1 MRDATAIEVWEDPD
15 AAWGLGV
22 DTRLRQLGMAVR
34 LVRSPCEAPAA
45 PSDVTA
51 LLVNALLPEASLDA
65 CLARHGAALREAATL
80 GIVVGRS
87 VPRGRRQRLREAGF
101 GLYLGAPLD
110 PAALRFQVNRAFLSR
125 RAPGPPRHHLRAP
138 LRIHAEVRAH
148 DRVKDARLYT
158 ASEGG
163 AFLET
168 PRPWMEGT
176 PVELRLHGVLEG
188 EALGARVVYTNV
200 PGNLMHRLLP
210 VGMGVRFDAMDEERT
225 RALRRVI
232 RERCEALIL

>member
-1 MRDATAIEVWEDPD
+1 VRDATAIEVWEDPG

-22 DTRLRQLGMAVR
+22 DTRLRELGMAAR
-34 LVRSPCEAPAA
+34 LVRTHSEAPPGRGGAA
-45 PSDVTA
+45 A
-51 LLVNALLPEASLDA
+51 LLVNALLPETSLDA
-65 CLARHGAALREAATL
+65 CLERHGGALREAATL
-80 GIVVGRS
+80 GIVMGRS

-101 GLYLGAPLD
+101 GLFLGAPVD
-110 PAALRFQVNRAFLSR
+110 PAALRFHSR

-138 LRIHAEVRAH
+138 LRIRAEVRAH

-176 PVELRLHGVLEG
+176 PVELHLPGVLDG
-188 EALGARVVYTNV
+188 APLAARVVYTNV
-200 PGNLMHRLLP
+200 PGNLMQRLLP
-210 VGMGVRFDAMDEERT
+210 VGMGVRFETLDEEQA
-225 RALRRVI
+225 RALRTAI
-232 RERCEALIL
+232 RERCEALLL